1 MRARRGLAGMAG
13 LDPAIDATLRDA
25 NGEDLPAAV
34 LHQRLA
40 PRVPRRVIG
49 RSGTGGASR
58 LEGSAKNTAGRL
70 WRTLRLG
77 ATERR
82 RA

>member
-1 MRARRGLAGMAG
+1 MAG
-13 LDPAIDATLRDA
+13 LDPAIDATLLDA
-25 NGEDLPAAV
+25 NGEDLPAAAR
-34 LHQRLA
+34 HQRLA
-40 PRVPRRVIG
+40 PPGPSRRAIG
-49 RSGTGGASR
+49 RSGTGAASR
-58 LEGSAKNTAGRL
+58 PERSAKNTAGRL

>member
-1 MRARRGLAGMAG
+1 MAG
-13 LDPAIDATLRDA
+13 LDPAIDATLLDA

-34 LHQRLA
+34 LHQRLG
-40 PRVPRRVIG
+40 PGTSRRAIG

-58 LEGSAKNTAGRL
+58 PERSAKNTAGRL